1 MKKNNTSFVPRL
13 LMMMA
18 LLHIISGTD
27 AAHTATMDD
36 GIGSFDTYNT
46 ESSGGGSGSSSW
58 LNLGT
63 AHGVLG
69 YTAIAAGLVSM
80 GTGGRIAHEYD
91 IGETP
96 SSSLSSLH
104 AGSSGAA
111 AGLAIAAC
119 VTGLLAYGG
128 VFDLNSG
135 FNTCN
140 SHIVLGLL
148 ATIGFIAAMVTG
160 PAAEEG
166 EMLAEDDYIGHC
178 RAAQVSG
185 VMMFASVIVIQ
196 F

>member
-1 MKKNNTSFVPRL
+1 MKRTIAYCVSVILVMLPLMSVASDAPAAGGEGGVESFNVY
-13 LMMMA
+13 
-18 LLHIISGTD
+18 
-27 AAHTATMDD
+27 TA
-36 GIGSFDTYNT
+36 
-46 ESSGGGSGSSSW
+46 ESSGVSSSSW

-63 AHGVLG
+63 AHGILG

-80 GTGGRIAHEYD
+80 ATGGRIAHEYD

-111 AGLAIAAC
+111 AGLAVAAC
-119 VTGLLAYGG
+119 ATGLLAYGG
-128 VFDLNSG
+128 VFDFSSG
-135 FNTCN
+135 FNTYN

-148 ATIGFIAAMVTG
+148 ATIGFIASMVTA
-160 PAAEEG
+160 PEAEDDG
-166 EMLAEDDYIGHC
+166 RLAESDYIGHC
-178 RAAQVSG
+178 RVAQVSG